1 MSGVK
6 KRACARA
13 GGASS
18 AGDAHVCALRAS
30 NSIAAAGVRGGAA
43 EVEHVQ
49 HVEEKHELEHDEKAE
64 PARAD
69 VRAGELARAVR
80 MRERGS
86 RAGKLAVRKSQPH
99 PS

>member
-1 MSGVK
+1 MK

-13 GGASS
+13 EKALSN
-18 AGDAHVCALRAS
+18 GDARARAPRVS
-30 NSIAAAGVRGGAA
+30 ASIAAADVRDGAA
-43 EVEHVQ
+43 EVEDVQ